1 MEHRRRARHAFL
13 LQAESCVL
21 RISAFKNTCISH
33 NNHVAGI
40 CFWEKLDTGEQ
51 GIGLKK
57 VCAGESVD
65 KAARAKDY
73 IQPSSSCNAYGF
85 QAGTLEG
92 SPVPLALA
100 LLMAIRLAPLW
111 VLLCH

>member
-1 MEHRRRARHAFL
+1 MIWGMFPM
-13 LQAESCVL
+13 VL
-21 RISAFKNTCISH
+21 FTQ
-33 NNHVAGI
+33 
-40 CFWEKLDTGEQ
+40 TPEQ

-73 IQPSSSCNAYGF
+73 IQPSSSCNAYGY

-111 VLLCH
+111 ALLCH